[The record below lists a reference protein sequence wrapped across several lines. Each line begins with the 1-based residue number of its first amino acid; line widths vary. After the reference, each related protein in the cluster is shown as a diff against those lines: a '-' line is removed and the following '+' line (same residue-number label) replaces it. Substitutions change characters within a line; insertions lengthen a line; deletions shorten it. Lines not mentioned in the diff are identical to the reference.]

1 MFSLLLGL
9 AIIGALTALY
19 FVPTFI
25 ALGRD
30 HHQKIWIFVVNLLGG
45 ITGIAW
51 LGALIWALLPARPR
65 AGQHTGE
72 RNSGGGDAR

>member
-1 MFSLLLGL
+1 MLWLTTIAVVA
-9 AIIGALTALY
+9 AIY

-30 HHQKIWIFVVNLLGG
+30 HHHKLPIFVVNLLGG

-51 LGALIWALLPARPR
+51 LAALVWALLPARPR
-65 AGQHTGE
+65 AGYRSGE
-72 RNSGGGDAR
+72 DG